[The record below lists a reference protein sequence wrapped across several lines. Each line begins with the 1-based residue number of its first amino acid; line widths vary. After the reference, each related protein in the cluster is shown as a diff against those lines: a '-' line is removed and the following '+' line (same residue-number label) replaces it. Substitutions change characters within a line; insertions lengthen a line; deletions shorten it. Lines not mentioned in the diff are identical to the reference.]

1 MNKLMNYKEHTY
13 PYSLDGRYFNKVLIP
28 EDYPGLIEEPLI
40 ISVNYINKDVES
52 GMDSTIQIDRDNLY
66 PSILRM
72 IIEMK
77 DGDTII
83 SRHSNLL
90 IINHKNMTVLRFDPM
105 EHHYQNMINEYIKS
119 VFPLYTFIM
128 DPRHPQ
134 QKDSIDHYC
143 VAYVIKYAYFYI
155 NNEPVEFDIHDDSD
169 VICSDNDIEHFAH
182 AITHIY
188 GSLDSSIDG
197 PPDIEHGNMD
207 PTATG
212 VLVGGL
218 GGAAIGGIVGGP
230 GGALVGGLGGAA
242 LGGLIGSSQSRNN
255 RYNDRYHG
263 RYNHRGYRQY
273 Y

>member
-1 MNKLMNYKEHTY
+1 MNKLMNYEDHTY
-13 PYSLDGRYFNKVLIP
+13 PYSLDGRYFNKVLTQ
-28 EDYPGLIEEPLI
+28 EDYPGLITEPLVL
-40 ISVNYINKDVES
+40 SVNYINKDVEAD
-52 GMDSTIQIDRDNLY
+52 MDAPIQIDNDILY
-66 PSILRM
+66 PSILRI
-72 IIEMK
+72 IIELR
-77 DGDTII
+77 DGEEII

-90 IINHKNMTVLRFDPM
+90 IINKKNKTVLRFDPM

-119 VFPLYTFIM
+119 IFPSYTFNM

-155 NNEPVEFDIHDDSD
+155 NNSPINFDIHNNSE

-182 AITHIY
+182 AITYLY
-188 GSLDSSIDG
+188 GSLDTSVDG

-212 VLVGGL
+212 ILIGGL
-218 GGAAIGGIVGGP
+218 GGAAIGGIAGGA

-242 LGGLIGSSQSRNN
+242 LGGLIGSSSN
-255 RYNDRYHG
+255 RS
-263 RYNHRGYRQY
+263 RGYSGSRRY
-273 Y
+273 RRHY